1 MQYTFTKK
9 SFKIF
14 QVVINLI
21 WLTTGLTYII
31 IGVLNFLSA
40 YEMEKT
46 LPLSSLNLI
55 PSSIMMMFIGVII
68 FPIVII
74 GTYRSYKDGHFIS
87 ISYAMTLIFV
97 ILIQITIAF
106 VLHVDKNNDVTVKK
120 ISEDFKDFFGK
131 NFDTVQKK
139 LECCDVNGCSDEGK
153 YVRGCLSVL
162 LDEIKGQKQGLLW
175 LSFGLAIVHSF
186 NLIFAV
192 FIAKDIKNNKT
203 ISVKQN
209 NL

>member
-21 WLTTGLTYII
+21 WLTTGLAYII
-31 IGVLNFLSA
+31 IGVLNYLSA
-40 YEMEKT
+40 SKMQKT

-55 PSSIMMMFIGVII
+55 ASSIMMMCIGVII
-68 FPIVII
+68 LPIVIV
-74 GTYRSYKDGHFIS
+74 GAYRSYKDGQFIS

-106 VLHVDKNNDVTVKK
+106 VLHIDKNNDVTVKK

-131 NFDTVQKK
+131 NVDTVQKE
-139 LECCDVNGCSDEGK
+139 LECCDVNGCSDEGR
-153 YVRGCLSVL
+153 YVRGCLSLL

-175 LSFGLAIVHSF
+175 LSFGLAIVHLF

-192 FIAKDIKNNKT
+192 CVAKDTKNNK
-203 ISVKQN
+203 IIIVK
-209 NL
+209 